1 MHRRQALPILIA
13 AGAAAYAA
21 YVFRRRRLA
30 RAAYAPLPLS
40 CIHVASDAAHA
51 ERLLRC
57 WRFAVALG
65 LLPPALG
72 LDVEWPPRDDGG
84 RPVPA
89 LLQLSCG
96 HRVLLVRLC
105 KLRSTPPTLLAILRD
120 ASILLAGVGV
130 GSDLSLLREALG
142 VEPCGGVELVP
153 LASASAGC
161 DGPSLK
167 QLAAQVLG
175 HRMHKPSAVRSGDW
189 AAAELS
195 VAQVRYA
202 ADDADVALA
211 ILLELHR
218 RHGVEWDGTGAR
230 LSLREWVASMAGAV
244 AAPPRKRVR
253 GPKPPP
259 KPAAASVPKTPQRT
273 SALYDGWAM
282 LSPEGKV
289 MCRVSQKRAE
299 WYCSKGLAALE
310 AGTPRTIRLAFEPR
324 GLGNAGEP
332 WLIEPK
338 ANACVG
344 CGVAQ
349 RCGGGGGDGGGGGG
363 GGGGAELIR
372 WSVVPHS
379 FRRLLPEEMRSRDSH
394 DIVLL
399 CRRCHQKVER
409 PYAERRSEL
418 FAARGI
424 REDTARVVD
433 APELARVKSAARL
446 LGGSA
451 AVRARVPARRLAEL
465 EAAVAAHFGVDAAA
479 LTPERVAE
487 AAALDT
493 KVVREGY
500 VAPEAQLVAR
510 LREAGGGGDGA
521 LRELTVG
528 YRRLFVD
535 ALAPSHLPAGW
546 SVEHRSEFSVEEMR
560 SRDRDYAA
568 ARDRHAAGGAG
579 EERRAYLQGLH
590 EGLREAASG

>member
-1 MHRRQALPILIA
+1 M
-13 AGAAAYAA
+13 
-21 YVFRRRRLA
+21 
-30 RAAYAPLPLS
+30 
-40 CIHVASDAAHA
+40 
-51 ERLLRC
+51 
-57 WRFAVALG
+57 
-65 LLPPALG
+65 
-72 LDVEWPPRDDGG
+72 
-84 RPVPA
+84 
-89 LLQLSCG
+89 
-96 HRVLLVRLC
+96 
-105 KLRSTPPTLLAILRD
+105 
-120 ASILLAGVGV
+120 
-130 GSDLSLLREALG
+130 
-142 VEPCGGVELVP
+142 
-153 LASASAGC
+153 
-161 DGPSLK
+161 
-167 QLAAQVLG
+167 
-175 HRMHKPSAVRSGDW
+175 
-189 AAAELS
+189 
-195 VAQVRYA
+195 
-202 ADDADVALA
+202 
-211 ILLELHR
+211 
-218 RHGVEWDGTGAR
+218 
-230 LSLREWVASMAGAV
+230 
-244 AAPPRKRVR
+244 
-253 GPKPPP
+253 
-259 KPAAASVPKTPQRT
+259 
-273 SALYDGWAM
+273 
-282 LSPEGKV
+282 
-289 MCRVSQKRAE
+289 
-299 WYCSKGLAALE
+299 
-310 AGTPRTIRLAFEPR
+310 
-324 GLGNAGEP
+324 
-332 WLIEPK
+332 
-338 ANACVG
+338 
-344 CGVAQ
+344 
-349 RCGGGGGDGGGGGG
+349 
-363 GGGGAELIR
+363 
-372 WSVVPHS
+372 PHS

-465 EAAVAAHFGVDAAA
+465 EVTVAAHFGVDAAA

-500 VAPEAQLVAR
+500 VSPEAQLVAR